1 MPVLNCE
8 IHFGVSG
15 LENSSLMDQFYPA
28 DLPEDW
34 RLSYYSNEFS
44 SIVVK
49 LSDIDADLSMSE
61 GSISAAITELLEE
74 IDGEDF
80 VLLFDLSELPANTKQ
95 ALQSLE
101 TENRDFAKAN
111 SYYIDLQAMLIE
123 TLGKDSLLKEKTPE
137 NSLTFQWGDINGNLL
152 CYVQDNQAI
161 EPVMLKKL
169 LEIVRQQ
176 AKNEN
181 IESAIVIFS
190 SAQNALQN
198 CRNAIVLERMM

>member
-101 TENRDFAKAN
+101 TENRNFAKAN

>member
-181 IESAIVIFS
+181 IKSAIVIFS